1 LKNNFHKK
9 FPGKINYFILYKIL
23 LLIWAQYVI
32 LDKFTVLSNL
42 HISIFHNRG
51 VFRLISIDNFF
62 DTHISVVFLLFL
74 KISILAI
81 LVLNFLQNNRTSL
94 LIFIILIYIYELI
107 KKGFGGHL
115 DHRILTLYIFTLIIY
130 ISLENDFTN
139 LDDAFKFSYLFFFL
153 QYFFIGIA
161 RIFSGFPEVF
171 LGSTFTDWIIQR
183 SLRPSYFNLEIGLKA
198 LEYLPTNFL
207 NFIFFISTIFEVG
220 AIFCILIRN
229 KYSILICILLIFFHF
244 GIYLFMSVNFI
255 ENIFLLLLFIYIVEK
270 DGLNEKIYSIH

>member
-1 LKNNFHKK
+1 LKNK
-9 FPGKINYFILYKIL
+9 FFKFSGNINYLFLYKII
-23 LLIWAQYVI
+23 LLIWAQYII

-42 HISIFHNRG
+42 HISLFHNRG
-51 VFRLISIDNFF
+51 IFRLISIDNFF
-62 DTHISVVFLLFL
+62 DTNISFIFLMFL

-81 LVLNFLQNNRTSL
+81 LVLNFLQNNKFSL

-115 DHRILTLYIFTLIIY
+115 DHRILTLYIFTLVLY

-139 LDDAFKFSYLFFFL
+139 LDVALKFSYLFFFL
-153 QYFFIGIA
+153 QYFFIGLA

-171 LGSTFTDWIIQR
+171 LGDTFTDWIIQR

-198 LEYLPTNFL
+198 LEYLPTSFF
-207 NFIFFISTIFEVG
+207 NFIFFISTIFEVS
-220 AIFCILIRN
+220 AIYCIFIKN
-229 KYSILICILLIFFHF
+229 KYSKLICILLIFFHL

-255 ENIFLLLLFIYIVEK
+255 ENIFLLLLFIYILEK
-270 DGLNEKIYSIH
+270 DGLNEKIYSFH